1 MAEVF
6 AIDRDTVVKLDRVGF
21 NGGAEHEAVILRE
34 LANCGLPAPEV
45 IDMVVIEGRRGLV
58 MRRLHGPLLS
68 DLIRARNGLAYLAES
83 FVELHTSINAHAI
96 SSTPDLFGRLTTQI
110 ERSGLPVLTRTE
122 LIQHVRGYAG
132 YIGLCHFDFH
142 PDNVVVTESGWKV
155 IDWEAA
161 GSGPPVADF
170 VRSLLLRADATD
182 DQTVEFMRHVRA
194 CGISR
199 RGVDLDAITAWTRTL
214 AAARL
219 SEGFDDE
226 YSSRLAAIA
235 LGIDAA

>member
-21 NGGAEHEAVILRE
+21 NGGAEHESVILRE
-34 LANCGLPAPEV
+34 LASCGLPAPGV
-45 IDMVVIEGRRGLV
+45 IDMVVIEGRHGLV
-58 MRRLHGPLLS
+58 MQRLHGPLLS
-68 DLIRARNGLAYLAES
+68 DLIRARNGLADLAES
-83 FVELHTSINAHAI
+83 FVELHASISTQVI
-96 SSTPDLFGRLTTQI
+96 STAPDLVQRLAKQI
-110 ERSGLPVLTRTE
+110 ERSGLPVVTRTE
-122 LIQHVRGYAG
+122 LIQHMRGYAG
-132 YIGLCHFDFH
+132 DVGLCHFDFH

-182 DQTVEFMRHVRA
+182 DRTVEFMRHVRA

-199 RGVDLDAITAWTRTL
+199 RGVDHDLINVWTRTL

-219 SEGFDDE
+219 AEGFDGE

-235 LGIDAA
+235 LG

>member
-1 MAEVF
+1 M
-6 AIDRDTVVKLDRVGF
+6 
-21 NGGAEHEAVILRE
+21 
-34 LANCGLPAPEV
+34 
-45 IDMVVIEGRRGLV
+45 
-58 MRRLHGPLLS
+58 
-68 DLIRARNGLAYLAES
+68 
-83 FVELHTSINAHAI
+83 
-96 SSTPDLFGRLTTQI
+96 
-110 ERSGLPVLTRTE
+110 
-122 LIQHVRGYAG
+122 RGYAG
-132 YIGLCHFDFH
+132 DVGLCHFDFH

-182 DQTVEFMRHVRA
+182 DRTLEFMTHVRA

-199 RGVDLDAITAWTRTL
+199 RGVDHDLISAWTRTL

-219 SEGFDDE
+219 SEGFDGE

-235 LGIDAA
+235 LG